1 MQTSICGTVKV
12 QEILHD
18 RKISAVFV
26 FTERWA
32 EGPGAI
38 VACAILSGLTPP
50 GFRVDVRRRVQF
62 EDASSDS
69 YRVVQLMASMS
80 LKKWA
85 AIDEYQCGARS
96 SGRGGWKQPIGDG
109 RRSSPRGEAHSS
121 GASERPIGEG
131 CWSCES
137 TDHNKNKCPTRE
149 AKATEDGRG
158 GTGGRGPSRGRAA
171 SGSSP
176 PATSSGGVVCPGT
189 GT

>member
-1 MQTSICGTVKV
+1 MPVQTSRTISSITRLKV
-12 QEILHD
+12 NC
-18 RKISAVFV
+18 
-26 FTERWA
+26 T
-32 EGPGAI
+32 
-38 VACAILSGLTPP
+38 
-50 GFRVDVRRRVQF
+50 
-62 EDASSDS
+62 
-69 YRVVQLMASMS
+69 ASMS

-85 AIDEYQCGARS
+85 AIDEYQWGARS

-121 GASERPIGEG
+121 GASKRPIGEG
-131 CWSCES
+131 CWSYDS
-137 TDHNKNKCPTRE
+137 TAHNKNKCPTRE

>member
-69 YRVVQLMASMS
+69 YRVVQLMAS
-80 LKKWA
+80 
-85 AIDEYQCGARS
+85 
-96 SGRGGWKQPIGDG
+96 
-109 RRSSPRGEAHSS
+109 
-121 GASERPIGEG
+121 
-131 CWSCES
+131 
-137 TDHNKNKCPTRE
+137 
-149 AKATEDGRG
+149 
-158 GTGGRGPSRGRAA
+158 
-171 SGSSP
+171 
-176 PATSSGGVVCPGT
+176 V
-189 GT
+189 